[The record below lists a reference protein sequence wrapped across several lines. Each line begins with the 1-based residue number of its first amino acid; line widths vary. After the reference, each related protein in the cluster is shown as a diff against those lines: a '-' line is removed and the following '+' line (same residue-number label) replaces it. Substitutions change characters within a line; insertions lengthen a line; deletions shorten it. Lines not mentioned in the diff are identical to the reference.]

1 MTERTV
7 KMRRW
12 IRWTILAVW
21 ILTAVSVLVLTQ
33 IHVPLTA
40 SITLR
45 TREISL
51 SLNPVLL
58 LNNAEESQLSISG
71 PAKFSLVVAGTQG
84 SQTIVTVDAP
94 TPAASCTFYLVR
106 TDSLT
111 FVDSPVNSSGEARMA
126 LIWPLNADGDSF
138 IARMPQHLAGN
149 LVAAHGPS
157 DHSSFACSGV
167 SSSLSDQHSLSGVLS
182 ENGGSSFRTRGAFQ
196 MTLRQ
201 ESDDPLKNTNLHV
214 AGRVW
219 VGHIDP
225 LAIEH
230 ATATLL
236 QPLPGRK
243 NAVSFDGLPKNVEFN
258 TTDLIEV
265 DPSSH
270 FDVGSILARN
280 GMQIELHGIVNNLRS
295 GTGSNDLVSCMP
307 SAFDLLD
314 SRKRIFG
321 VIPGIVTAIIGF
333 LEALGL
339 LPARKTR

>member
-1 MTERTV
+1 
-7 KMRRW
+7 
-12 IRWTILAVW
+12 
-21 ILTAVSVLVLTQ
+21 
-33 IHVPLTA
+33 
-40 SITLR
+40 
-45 TREISL
+45 
-51 SLNPVLL
+51 
-58 LNNAEESQLSISG
+58 
-71 PAKFSLVVAGTQG
+71 
-84 SQTIVTVDAP
+84 
-94 TPAASCTFYLVR
+94 
-106 TDSLT
+106 
-111 FVDSPVNSSGEARMA
+111 
-126 LIWPLNADGDSF
+126 
-138 IARMPQHLAGN
+138 N

-167 SSSLSDQHSLSGVLS
+167 SSSLSDQDSLSGVLS
-182 ENGGSSFRTRGAFQ
+182 ENGGSSFRTRGGFQ

-201 ESDDPLKNTNLHV
+201 ESDDPLKSTNLHV

-225 LAIEH
+225 LAIGH

-270 FDVGSILARN
+270 FDVGSLLARN

-307 SAFDLLD
+307 S
-314 SRKRIFG
+314 
-321 VIPGIVTAIIGF
+321 
-333 LEALGL
+333 
-339 LPARKTR
+339 